1 MSDSQ
6 PQQPSPAPRKPPGG
20 TPGGAAGAPGGTP
33 SGGPGAGPPKGSA
46 GGPSRGPGG
55 PGRPSAG
62 GPGRTAAEGPARTTA
77 DVPGRTPARSPGGG
91 AAPETGPPTGLLL
104 TGARLTD
111 GRTVD
116 VRLSGGRIQAVGT
129 AGSLPAPALA
139 RVDLRGY
146 LLLPA
151 PAEPHAHGD
160 TALTADGEGPVSYTR
175 DEVQRR
181 ATEAA
186 LLQLGHGATAVRSHV
201 RIGDVH
207 GLGPMEASL
216 QARRSLRGLTDLTT
230 VAVPR
235 LLTGVA
241 GADGLSML
249 RDAVKMGASVIGGCP
264 DLDPDPTGF
273 VEAVLELAAEH
284 GCPVD
289 LHTDGDDPGRLA
301 RLAAMAGGLRPGV
314 TIGPCGGL
322 SRLPLDVASRAADQL
337 AAAGVRVTCLPQGDC
352 AALERRGLRTAPVR
366 LLRAAGVRVA
376 AGSGALRDAG
386 NPVGRGDPLEAAY
399 LLASQGGLRAAEAYD
414 AVSAAAREAMAL
426 PEVRVEAGFPAE
438 LLAVRGER
446 IAGVLS
452 LAYSRI
458 VIHRGRVVAR
468 TSAVREYCDSA
479 VAVALDL
486 PRQGR
491 VEPGP

>member
-1 MSDSQ
+1 MPDSQ
-6 PQQPSPAPRKPPGG
+6 PQPPD
-20 TPGGAAGAPGGTP
+20 GA
-33 SGGPGAGPPKGSA
+33 
-46 GGPSRGPGG
+46 
-55 PGRPSAG
+55 
-62 GPGRTAAEGPARTTA
+62 TADTTA
-77 DVPGRTPARSPGGG
+77 
-91 AAPETGPPTGLLL
+91 LLL
-104 TGARLTD
+104 CDARLTD

-116 VRLSGGRIQAVGT
+116 VRLSGGRIEAVGT
-129 AGSLPAPALA
+129 AGSLTPHAT
-139 RVDLRGY
+139 RVDLSGY

-151 PAEPHAHGD
+151 PADPHTHGD
-160 TALTADGEGPVSYTR
+160 TALTADSLGPVSYDTE
-175 DEVQRR
+175 DVQRR

-186 LLQLGHGATAVRSHV
+186 LLQLGHGATALRSHV

-207 GLGPMEASL
+207 ALGPLEAVL
-216 QARRSLRGLTDLTT
+216 QARRALRGLADLTA

-241 GADGLSML
+241 GADGLAML
-249 RDAVKMGASVIGGCP
+249 RDAVKMGAGVVGGCP
-264 DLDPDPTGF
+264 DTDPDPTGYA
-273 VEAVLELAAEH
+273 EAVLEVAAEH

-289 LHTDGDDPGRLA
+289 LHTHGDDPARLA

-314 TIGPCGGL
+314 AIGPCAGL
-322 SRLPLDVASRAADQL
+322 ARLPREVASRAADQL
-337 AAAGVRVTCLPQGDC
+337 AAAGVTVVCVPQGGC
-352 AALERRGLRTAPVR
+352 GAVELRGNAPVR

-376 AGSGALRDAG
+376 AGSGALRDVS

-399 LLASQGGLRAAEAYD
+399 LLASQGGM
-414 AVSAAAREAMAL
+414 AAREAYGTVAGVARQAMGL

-446 IAGVLS
+446 ISGVLS

-479 VAVALDL
+479 AAVALEL

-491 VEPGP
+491 PDTCP